1 MSEFSFAKMALR
13 TGVPFG
19 IFMGFYQGM
28 ASHPPSVAVG
38 AIAGTASG
46 VVFGTTMALF
56 VRSQYKKAALLRGQ
70 FTAEGLLFDAAA
82 NLGAKGGWLFL
93 TKQRLVFVPHKL
105 NFGAKRVELAV
116 KNIAALREN
125 SGARARGVDVGYA
138 PEGGGTQQHS
148 FVVEKRDEWM
158 KAITAA
164 VTDAGGHVKT
174 ATS

>member
-1 MSEFSFAKMALR
+1 MSEFSFSKMALK

-19 IFMGFYQGM
+19 IFMGVYQGF
-28 ASHPPSVAVG
+28 ASRPPSVAVG
-38 AIAGTASG
+38 LIAGTASG
-46 VVFGTTMALF
+46 VLFGATMGLF
-56 VRSQYKKAALLRGQ
+56 MRSQHKKAGVLREEPS
-70 FTAEGLLFDAAA
+70 AEGLLFDAAA

-105 NFGAKRVELAV
+105 NVGAKRIELAV

-125 SGARARGVDVGYA
+125 SGLRARGIDVGSVS
-138 PEGGGTQQHS
+138 EGGSTQQHS

-158 KAITAA
+158 KAITGA